1 MLFWYADFLMGET
14 KYLYPDW
21 KCTKR
26 TTDNTRVSR
35 KANKLRGKLVTPQ
48 PVYSFHTPFYVK
60 TDGKQWV
67 IQADSSYGAWKATG
81 IIFSALFVFCVIA
94 GIDLFQKEGF
104 NVFVIAGATF
114 LIVTLFSMYKT
125 RIGGE
130 NTWVVFDRTTGNVC
144 FWRKNQK
151 NSLTVPFDKV
161 NCYWIRGFQRGGVTH
176 NLYFMPTE
184 NLPNERHRWW
194 KVHFGFPTQYEQ
206 AQFFWRVLT
215 DFMDRS
221 RPIPEVPGLI
231 HQVRFVEKNGYT
243 IEDLTEGGVEMTEA
257 DFNEVDAEIQNDIA
271 ALEARLERLL
281 EPDQFSADRLIEF
294 YENAPVYARTDVI
307 RSVMSILSIWISVL
321 KGEDR
326 VMDPAFRKYFTLM
339 EYEAEIDKLADFFF
353 RVDKERRA
361 ALT

>member
-1 MLFWYADFLMGET
+1 M
-14 KYLYPDW
+14 
-21 KCTKR
+21 
-26 TTDNTRVSR
+26 
-35 KANKLRGKLVTPQ
+35 
-48 PVYSFHTPFYVK
+48 
-60 TDGKQWV
+60 
-67 IQADSSYGAWKATG
+67 
-81 IIFSALFVFCVIA
+81 
-94 GIDLFQKEGF
+94 
-104 NVFVIAGATF
+104 IAGATF